1 MIIIIIFIFII
12 IITIG
17 LTLVDEAVIIN
28 VKIAVEAYVEDPE
41 EDSGDIGAIM
51 RVYRRSRIKFQQ
63 AKAAYKFAR

>member
-1 MIIIIIFIFII
+1 MITIFIFIF

-63 AKAAYKFAR
+63 AKAAYNFAR